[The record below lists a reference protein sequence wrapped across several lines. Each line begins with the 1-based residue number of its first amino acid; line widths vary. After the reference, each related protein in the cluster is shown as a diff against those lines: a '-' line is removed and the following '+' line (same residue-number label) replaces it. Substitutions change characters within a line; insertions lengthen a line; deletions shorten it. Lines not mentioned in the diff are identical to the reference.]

1 MNYKIHPFVGVENWY
16 FGMTRDQ
23 IRELINSIPKAILG
37 VDLEDIYHEL
47 NLHFSYT
54 YGETP
59 IFHAVMVCQPVS
71 IYLDDKDLLGGESIK
86 DLANWLK
93 ERYESVEITGDGVVV
108 HSLGIY
114 LSTQDF
120 ELFGDEPPES
130 VVVFSKDST
139 YANPSCN

>member
-59 IFHAVMVCQPVS
+59 IFHDMNRWKSLVMV
-71 IYLDDKDLLGGESIK
+71 L
-86 DLANWLK
+86 
-93 ERYESVEITGDGVVV
+93 
-108 HSLGIY
+108 
-114 LSTQDF
+114 
-120 ELFGDEPPES
+120 
-130 VVVFSKDST
+130 
-139 YANPSCN
+139 